1 MVCGNITVITP
12 PLQGGFEKNILI
24 KHFLEI
30 SSDKKNIKLVED
42 LMQRVNSKFGLP
54 YEEYCKMMIAVTEVA
69 MNAIVHGNKE
79 NTYKKVKIYVEH
91 DENKMKIVIM
101 DEGDGFDIQN
111 LPDPT
116 DKENLLDLHGRGV
129 FIARAMVD
137 EFFYQQ
143 MPGGGGSEFVM
154 IVKKK

>member
-1 MVCGNITVITP
+1 MT
-12 PLQGGFEKNILI
+12 

-30 SSDKKNIKLVED
+30 SSDKKNIKSVEGFM
-42 LMQRVNSKFGLP
+42 LEANHKFGLP
-54 YEEYCKMMIAVTEVA
+54 EEEYNKMMIAVTEVA

-79 NTYKKVKIYVEH
+79 NTFKKVKIYVEH
-91 DENKMKIVIM
+91 DEKKMKIVIM

-116 DKENLLDLHGRGV
+116 DSQNILDLHGRGV

-137 EFFYQQ
+137 EFFYQH
-143 MPGGGGSEFVM
+143 MPGGGSEFVM
-154 IVKKK
+154 IVNKK

>member
-1 MVCGNITVITP
+1 MWNITAITP

-42 LMQRVNSKFGLP
+42 LMMKVNSKFGLP
-54 YEEYCKMMIAVTEVA
+54 YDEYCKMMIAVTEVA

-116 DKENLLDLHGRGV
+116 DKENILDLHGRGV

-137 EFFYQQ
+137 EFFYQH
-143 MPGGGGSEFVM
+143 MPGGGGGSEFVM
-154 IVKKK
+154 IVNKK

>member
-1 MVCGNITVITP
+1 M
-12 PLQGGFEKNILI
+12 I

-42 LMQRVNSKFGLP
+42 LMMKVNSKFGLT
-54 YEEYCKMMIAVTEVA
+54 YEEYCRMMIAVTEVA

-79 NTYKKVKIYVEH
+79 NTYKKVRIYVEH
-91 DENKMKIVIM
+91 DDNKMKIVIM
-101 DEGDGFDIQN
+101 DEGDGFDIKN

-116 DKENLLDLHGRGV
+116 DKENILDLHGRGV

-154 IVKKK
+154 IVNKK

>member
-1 MVCGNITVITP
+1 MRPDRFKKIID
-12 PLQGGFEKNILI
+12 FLI

-42 LMQRVNSKFGLP
+42 LMMKVNSKFGLP
-54 YEEYCKMMIAVTEVA
+54 YEEYCRMMIAVTEVA

-101 DEGDGFDIQN
+101 DEGDGFDINN

-116 DKENLLDLHGRGV
+116 DKENILDLHGRGV

-143 MPGGGGSEFVM
+143 MPGGAGSEFVM
-154 IVKKK
+154 IVNKK